1 MNTTLSAAR
10 SERTWDVIVA
20 GGGTSGAIAGIASA
34 RAGAKTLIVE
44 ALGSLGGTGTNAQ
57 VTPLMRNVSA
67 GVSLNQGLTE
77 ELKARL
83 IARGDGAVDK
93 NGNDNWFNPE
103 GMKYVLERMAVEAG
117 AELLYHTHVVGPV
130 LEEPGLLPPL
140 PLRGR
145 GAGGEGGALHNI
157 RGLIVHNKG
166 GLVELPAKVFIDA
179 TGDADVAV
187 AAGAPF
193 EAGGDDGLHQAMS
206 LRFTLAGVDLER
218 LCAFLNANGQGQ
230 ESPRFM
236 HFWMVWGKNSSLE
249 GLFRQ
254 AVADGVLL
262 ERDGDYFQGF
272 SVPGRSGEISFNC
285 PRLAPE
291 INDGADPWQLSAAQ
305 VDGKEAIERLIRFC
319 RAYLPGCEESFLGS
333 YAPMVGIRETR
344 RILGDYLLTLEDILE
359 CRTFEDAIC
368 RNHYPVDI
376 HSPRG
381 KKLYHEREGKA
392 PYFAPDAYHEIPYR
406 ALIPRGVRN
415 LLVPGRCAS
424 ATFEAQSA
432 IRVQQNCHSMGEA
445 AGLAAAWAAPH
456 CGDVRAVDGGQL
468 RAALRELGANV

>member
-1 MNTTLSAAR
+1 MGLEYRA
-10 SERTWDVIVA
+10 SERRWDVIVA

-34 RAGAKTLIVE
+34 RAGARTLIVE
-44 ALGSLGGTGTNAQ
+44 AFGSLGGTGTNAQ

-83 IARGDGAVDK
+83 IARGDGAVDRG
-93 NGNDNWFNPE
+93 GNDNWFNPE
-103 GMKYVLERMAVEAG
+103 GMKYVLEQMAVESG
-117 AELLYHTHVVGPV
+117 AELLYHTHVVQPV
-130 LEEPGLLPPL
+130 LD
-140 PLRGR
+140 
-145 GAGGEGGALHNI
+145 GGNV
-157 RGLIVHNKG
+157 RGLVVHNKG
-166 GLVELPAKVFIDA
+166 GLVELPAKVIIDS

-193 EAGGDDGLHQAMS
+193 QAGGEDGLHQAMS
-206 LRFTLAGVDLER
+206 LRFTLAGVDPER
-218 LCAFLNANGQGQ
+218 LCAFLIGQGQPQ
-230 ESPRFM
+230 ESPRFL
-236 HFWMVWGKNSSLE
+236 HFWMVWGKNSTLE
-249 GLFRQ
+249 PLFRQ
-254 AVADGVLL
+254 AVEDGVLL

-272 SVPGRSGEISFNC
+272 SVPGRPGEISFNC

-291 INDGADPWQLSAAQ
+291 LNDGADPWQLSAAQ
-305 VDGKEAIERLIRFC
+305 VDGKAAVERLVHFC
-319 RAYLPGCEESFLGS
+319 RRYLPGCEASFLGS

-344 RILGDYLLTLEDILE
+344 RIVGDYVLTLEDILD

-381 KKLYHEREGKA
+381 KKLYHEREGQS
-392 PYFAPDAYHEIPYR
+392 PYFRPDAYHEIPYR
-406 ALIPRGVRN
+406 ALIPRGLRN
-415 LLVPGRCAS
+415 VLVPGRCAS

-445 AGLAAAWAAPH
+445 AGLAAAWASRN
-456 CGDVRAVDGGQL
+456 CGDVRGVDGVEL
-468 RAALRELGANV
+468 RAALRAQGANL